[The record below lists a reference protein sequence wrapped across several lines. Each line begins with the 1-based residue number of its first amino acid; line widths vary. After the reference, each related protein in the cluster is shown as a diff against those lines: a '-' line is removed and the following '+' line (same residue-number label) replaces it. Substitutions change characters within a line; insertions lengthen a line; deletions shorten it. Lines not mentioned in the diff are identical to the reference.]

1 MKKSEWFLGMAKI
14 SSVTVAVSYVFYG
27 TVYVMPLLFPIW
39 IIYFRDWF
47 YDMSVRKEQE
57 FREQFRDSIQIL
69 SSVLKAGYSVEN
81 AVKET
86 ARDISP
92 MYPADARIRKEFSKM
107 VYQLSVNMTAVSVLE
122 KFAERM
128 NQEDVS
134 DFVYIFS
141 ISKKTGGDSIAIIR
155 KSVRIISEKIE
166 TEKEIQTI
174 IAARKMEFNI
184 MCVVPFGII
193 LYMKAAFDDFMSVLY
208 GNAAGITVM
217 TICLMIYMAAYIVGR
232 KIVYIPI

>member
-1 MKKSEWFLGMAKI
+1 MIKI
-14 SSVTVAVSYVFYG
+14 SLITALVSYIFYG
-27 TVYVMPLLFPIW
+27 TVYIMPLLFPIW

-47 YDMSVRKEQE
+47 YDISVRKELE

-69 SSVLKAGYSVEN
+69 SSALKAGYSVEN
-81 AVKET
+81 AMRET

-92 MYPADARIRKEFSKM
+92 MYPEDARIRKEFTKM

-134 DFVYIFS
+134 DFVHIFS
-141 ISKKTGGDSIAIIR
+141 ISKKTGGDSINIIR

-174 IAARKMEFNI
+174 ISARKMEFNI
-184 MCVVPFGII
+184 MCAVPFGII
-193 LYMKAAFDDFMSVLY
+193 VYMKAAFGDFMSVLY
-208 GNAAGITVM
+208 GNVAGIIIM
-217 TICLMIYMAAYIVGR
+217 TICLMVYMAAYIWGR
-232 KIVYIPI
+232 KIIYIPI